1 LTHWLEKERAFF
13 QGGILMLLL
22 CRELGERILVPDY
35 ELAVTIVAIE
45 GNKVRVG
52 ISAPDDVAVYREE
65 VWLRAGRE
73 QTKLA
78 REKESAHEEQRLR
91 R

>member
-1 LTHWLEKERAFF
+1 LAHWLERQRAFF
-13 QGGILMLLL
+13 QGGILMLVLS
-22 CRELGERILVPDY
+22 RKLGERIVVPDF

-45 GNKVRVG
+45 GNKVRLG
-52 ISAPDDVAVYREE
+52 ISAPDDVTVCREE
-65 VWLRAGRE
+65 VWLRAGRD
-73 QTKLA
+73 QAKLA